1 MPDTIKIETV
11 DRVQGLTVDYCIFF
25 IPNASLP
32 YSLDPKLFNVATSR
46 ARLNTIIVADSTMLQ
61 RQMSDDVRKYIL
73 KAHEEQFVEF
83 GEHEPKRLTAG
94 DIGVTVVGKVDLS
107 KFERKRTE
115 IVEGMDNIYIID
127 TNVFVKCPDIISK
140 IGSQYKVII
149 PATVLEELDKLKLK
163 ESVDKQALSNA
174 AKNICRAFEQNF
186 SKMEDA
192 DTSLLPNGFNAS
204 NPDCKILSVALKHK
218 QEGCNPIL
226 LTSDNMLRSRAIG
239 LGLKSLTLK
248 EFLGK

>member
-1 MPDTIKIETV
+1 MNLATGT
-11 DRVQGLTVDYCIFF
+11 QGNGGGKTH
-25 IPNASLP
+25 NGT
-32 YSLDPKLFNVATSR
+32 YSYI
-46 ARLNTIIVADSTMLQ
+46 ARLNYNYAE
-61 RQMSDDVRKYIL
+61 KYMVEL
-73 KAHEEQFVEF
+73 MGRRDGNSKFAPGYRFKSFGSVSLGWAFSEEQFVEF

-115 IVEGMDNIYIID
+115 FVEGMENIYIID

-226 LTSDNMLRSRAIG
+226 LTSDNMLRSRAVG

>member
-83 GEHEPKRLTAG
+83 GEHEPKRLTGRYWSYSGRQSRSVQVRAQENRNCRGHGQHIYHRYKCVCQVSGYYFKNRFSIQG
-94 DIGVTVVGKVDLS
+94 DYPRNST
-107 KFERKRTE
+107 
-115 IVEGMDNIYIID
+115 
-127 TNVFVKCPDIISK
+127 
-140 IGSQYKVII
+140 
-149 PATVLEELDKLKLK
+149 
-163 ESVDKQALSNA
+163 
-174 AKNICRAFEQNF
+174 
-186 SKMEDA
+186 
-192 DTSLLPNGFNAS
+192 
-204 NPDCKILSVALKHK
+204 
-218 QEGCNPIL
+218 
-226 LTSDNMLRSRAIG
+226 
-239 LGLKSLTLK
+239 
-248 EFLGK
+248 